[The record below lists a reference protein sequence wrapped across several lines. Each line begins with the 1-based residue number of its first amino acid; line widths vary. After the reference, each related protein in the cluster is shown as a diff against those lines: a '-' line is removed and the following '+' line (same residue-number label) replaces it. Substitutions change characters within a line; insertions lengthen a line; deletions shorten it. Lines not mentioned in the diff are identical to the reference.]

1 MCISKQRAL
10 GPKQPTWPCT
20 RTFAPHAAAL
30 TAGVGGVKDDAVL
43 SVVERRDV
51 DDADDLLVDV
61 RDVRLGVGHLD
72 EPLLAV
78 LAHHA
83 EVVFERAQ

>member
-1 MCISKQRAL
+1 MGFLANSSIYAGIKVGS
-10 GPKQPTWPCT
+10 
-20 RTFAPHAAAL
+20 RTSL
-30 TAGVGGVKDDAVL
+30 TTGVGGVKDDAVL

-51 DDADDLLVDV
+51 DDTDDLLVDV

>member
-1 MCISKQRAL
+1 MCASTQRVL

-20 RTFAPHAAAL
+20 CTPHEAAL
-30 TAGVGGVKDDAVL
+30 TAGVGGVKNNAVL

-51 DDADDLLVDV
+51 DDTDDLLVDV
-61 RDVRLGVGHLD
+61 RDVRLGIGHLD